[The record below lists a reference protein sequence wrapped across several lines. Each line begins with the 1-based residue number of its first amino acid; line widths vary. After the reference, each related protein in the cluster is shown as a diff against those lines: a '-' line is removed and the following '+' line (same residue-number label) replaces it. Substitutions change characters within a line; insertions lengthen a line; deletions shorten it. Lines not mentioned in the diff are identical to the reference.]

1 MDEIRRNTKL
11 LFEALRS
18 ILFDDTPEPLD
29 PCTLDL
35 EFQDLGEG
43 LAFLR
48 RSVLE
53 MRDYSLALAKG
64 NLSVEPPPRENFLC
78 QGLKGIHAGLNH
90 LTWQAKQVAKGDYSQ
105 TVSYLGEFSEAFNAM
120 TKQLSDREEKLRED
134 ARVQKEHIRT
144 LEGYNQLLMELIHDS
159 EETILVTSMEEPQI
173 LYPKGACLV
182 SQELAQKCL
191 TFRGTGED
199 QVRWEWNT
207 TCSGGS
213 DYRVITGVIAWQGQ
227 KAYAHILRDVT
238 RQRQTERRLTEE
250 AHQDTLTGIGN
261 RLYFEEELQKLL
273 SRPLPFAFCFCD
285 LDHLKYVNDRFGH
298 QEGDWYIRQFTKTV
312 ESGIRRG
319 DIFARIGGD
328 EFCLLLPGCS
338 LAVAKR
344 KIEAMQAAF
353 AADSFRGYPKSF
365 SCGILEVPG
374 NHGDLTIRDI
384 MEEADKTMYAQKE
397 SHKAV
402 YSEQLR

>member
-1 MDEIRRNTKL
+1 MDEVHRNTRL
-11 LFEALRS
+11 LFEALRN
-18 ILFDDTPEPLD
+18 ILFEDTPEAMDVTSLD
-29 PCTLDL
+29 P
-35 EFQDLGEG
+35 EFRDLGEG
-43 LAFLR
+43 LEFLR

-53 MRDYSLALAKG
+53 MKDYSLALAKG

-78 QGLKGIHAGLNH
+78 QGLKGVHAGLNH
-90 LTWQAKQVAKGDYSQ
+90 LTWQAKQVAKGDYTQS
-105 TVSYLGEFSEAFNAM
+105 VSYLGEFSEAFNAM
-120 TKQLSDREEKLRED
+120 TRQLSDREEKLRED
-134 ARVQKEHIRT
+134 AREQKEHIRT

-159 EETILVTSMEEPQI
+159 EETILVTSMENAQI
-173 LYPKGACLV
+173 LYPEGKCLV
-182 SQELAQKCL
+182 RPELAQKCL
-191 TFRGTGED
+191 EFRGTGED
-199 QVRWEWNT
+199 RVRWEWDT
-207 TCSGGS
+207 TCSGGN
-213 DYRVITGVIAWQGQ
+213 DYRVITGVISWQGQ

-273 SRPLPFAFCFCD
+273 SRPLPFTFCFCD

-328 EFCLLLPGCS
+328 EFCLLLPGC
-338 LAVAKR
+338 AMTVAKR
-344 KIEAMQAAF
+344 KIEAMQVAF
-353 AADSFRGYPKSF
+353 AADTTRGYPKSF

-374 NHGDLTIRDI
+374 DHRDLTMKEI
-384 MEEADKTMYAQKE
+384 MARADQVMYAQKE
-397 SHKAV
+397 AHKTT
-402 YSEQLR
+402 YLGQLK

>member
-1 MDEIRRNTKL
+1 MDEVRRNTKL

-18 ILFDDTPEPLD
+18 ILFDDIPEPLD
-29 PCTLDL
+29 PRTLDP
-35 EFQDLGEG
+35 EFRDLGEG
-43 LAFLR
+43 LEFLR

-53 MRDYSLALAKG
+53 MKDYSLALAKG

-78 QGLKGIHAGLNH
+78 QGLKGVHAGLNH
-90 LTWQAKQVAKGDYSQ
+90 LTWQAKQVAKGDYTQS
-105 TVSYLGEFSEAFNAM
+105 VSYLGEFSESFNAM

-159 EETILVTSMEEPQI
+159 EETILVTSIEDPQI
-173 LYPKGACLV
+173 LYPEGKRLV
-182 SQELAQKCL
+182 SPELARKCL
-191 TFRGTGED
+191 DFRGTGED
-199 QVRWEWNT
+199 QVRWEWET

-213 DYRVITGVIAWQGQ
+213 DYRIITGVISWQGQ

-353 AADSFRGYPKSF
+353 SSDTTRGYPKSF
-365 SCGILEVPG
+365 SCGILEVPAAHEG
-374 NHGDLTIRDI
+374 RTIRDI

-397 SHKAV
+397 AHKAV
-402 YSEQLR
+402 YSGQLK

>member
-1 MDEIRRNTKL
+1 MDDIQRNTKL

-18 ILFDDTPEPLD
+18 ILFDDAPESLDTRTLD
-29 PCTLDL
+29 P

-48 RSVLE
+48 HSVLE
-53 MRDYSLALAKG
+53 MKDYSLALAKG

-90 LTWQAKQVAKGDYSQ
+90 LTWQAKQVAKGDYTQS
-105 TVSYLGEFSEAFNAM
+105 VSYLGEFSEAFNAM

-159 EETILVTSMEEPQI
+159 EETILVTSVEDPKI
-173 LYPKGACLV
+173 LYPEKNSLV
-182 SQELAQKCL
+182 SPELAQKCL
-191 TFRGTGED
+191 DFQCAGED
-199 QVRWEWNT
+199 RVRWEWDT
-207 TCSGGS
+207 ACSGG
-213 DYRVITGVIAWQGQ
+213 DYRVITGAISWQGQ
-227 KAYAHILRDVT
+227 AAYAHILRDVT

-298 QEGDWYIRQFTKTV
+298 QEGDRYIRDFTGIV

-338 LAVAKR
+338 LATAKR
-344 KIEAMQAAF
+344 KIEEMQTAFSSDAA
-353 AADSFRGYPKSF
+353 RGYPRSF
-365 SCGILEVPG
+365 SCGILEVPAG
-374 NHGDLTIRDI
+374 HEGHTIRDV
-384 MEEADKTMYAQKE
+384 MEEADKTMYVQKQT
-397 SHKAV
+397 HKAV
-402 YSEQLR
+402 YSGQLR